1 MRLTG
6 AASVGAERE
15 TIPALA
21 YTDLVGSCQPGDRVL
36 LNVNALRRGLG
47 TGGLALVVAIP
58 DRLPA
63 DPNPTPGNIV
73 KARYTPL
80 QTIVLGVDEQDSPH
94 HDVLAEASGIDAMPV
109 IMADLHSAV
118 PAILATR
125 TIGSPTCA
133 ANPILRAICW
143 QSVRWRASLS

>member
-6 AASVGAERE
+6 AASVGAERQ

-21 YTDLVGSCQPGDRVL
+21 YTDLVGSPQRGDRVL
-36 LNVNALRRGLG
+36 LNVNALRRSLG

-63 DPNPTPGNIV
+63 DPNPTPGHIV

-80 QTIVLGVDEQDSPH
+80 QTIVLGVDE
-94 HDVLAEASGIDAMPV
+94 
-109 IMADLHSAV
+109 
-118 PAILATR
+118 
-125 TIGSPTCA
+125 
-133 ANPILRAICW
+133 
-143 QSVRWRASLS
+143 